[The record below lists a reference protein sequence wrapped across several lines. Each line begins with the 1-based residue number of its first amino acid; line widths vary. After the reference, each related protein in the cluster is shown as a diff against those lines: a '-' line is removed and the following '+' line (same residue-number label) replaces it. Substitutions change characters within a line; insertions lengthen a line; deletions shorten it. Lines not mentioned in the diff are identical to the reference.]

1 VARHPAPA
9 PGKDIAVGKRV
20 GDWVYELFMTTLAAD
35 GFLVEDVL
43 DLYQGRG
50 AEDRGAGRGRCR
62 SRSRSLVLLHRV
74 RARTVANR
82 LSMGVEPAPLAGP
95 CECREASSARSSGH
109 HRKKLLPLSWLR
121 KTRRK
126 SMATGLGPQVGDER
140 LVVLQP
146 MPSCYK
152 RMGRCALQR
161 EPASTSREVRQENAF
176 TQRAV
181 YVAYQTDC
189 LRCSLREQC
198 LAPGAKGNR
207 ARRKSRR
214 PSSLAPTFVC

>member
-1 VARHPAPA
+1 MGSWSKMSWTCIRDGEP
-9 PGKDIAVGKRV
+9 KIAV
-20 GDWVYELFMTTLAAD
+20 LAE
-35 GFLVEDVL
+35 EDVEA
-43 DLYQGRG
+43 DP
-50 AEDRGAGRGRCR
+50 DRWCSSTECGQELWQIACQWVWN
-62 SRSRSLVLLHRV
+62 L
-74 RARTVANR
+74 R
-82 LSMGVEPAPLAGP
+82 LSLGHASAVRRAPRDP
-95 CECREASSARSSGH
+95 RGH